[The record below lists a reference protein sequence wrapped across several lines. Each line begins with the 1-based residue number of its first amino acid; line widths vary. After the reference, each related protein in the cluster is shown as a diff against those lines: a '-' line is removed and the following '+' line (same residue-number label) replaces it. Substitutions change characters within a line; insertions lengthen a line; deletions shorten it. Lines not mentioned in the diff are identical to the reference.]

1 MAKTRRKRRNSE
13 GKLKKVNRPSSTR
26 KEKKRESH
34 FQKFSAY
41 NNRKAEEQQS
51 KDMMAR
57 QAALDAMGMPVE
69 QQEFGFEDHK
79 ALYNYTQERAPF
91 NQPPIKIIY
100 ASVAPPEVTSYPE
113 YPFAEFSSPPAF
125 DIGCAVLKVALK
137 SKQETVLKQEPVLN
151 ATGSRDVAR
160 LGRAKKI
167 FHSSQLNCT

>member
-1 MAKTRRKRRNSE
+1 MDFFLLFATMAKTRRKRRNSE

-57 QAALDAMGMPVE
+57 QAALETMGMPVE

-79 ALYNYTQERAPF
+79 ALRPRAGPI
-91 NQPPIKIIY
+91 QP
-100 ASVAPPEVTSYPE
+100 APHQDY
-113 YPFAEFSSPPAF
+113 
-125 DIGCAVLKVALK
+125 
-137 SKQETVLKQEPVLN
+137 
-151 ATGSRDVAR
+151 
-160 LGRAKKI
+160 
-167 FHSSQLNCT
+167 

>member
-1 MAKTRRKRRNSE
+1 MAKTRRKLRNSE

-79 ALYNYTQERAPF
+79 ALYNYAQERASF
-91 NQPPIKIIY
+91 NQPPIKL
-100 ASVAPPEVTSYPE
+100 STHPL
-113 YPFAEFSSPPAF
+113 F
-125 DIGCAVLKVALK
+125 
-137 SKQETVLKQEPVLN
+137 
-151 ATGSRDVAR
+151 
-160 LGRAKKI
+160 
-167 FHSSQLNCT
+167 